1 MRNILLISFVLLFNP
16 LNVFSIEPD
25 EILSDSIL
33 ENRARNLSKGIRCL
47 VCQNQSIDDSDSEL
61 AKDLRKII
69 RIKIVEGKKDKEI
82 NDFLVEKYGNF
93 ILMKPPFYSE
103 TFLLWSSPFIIVF
116 IGFIIIFFSLKKT
129 RSENFLKNTKVV
141 IHLHVTR
148 TTVVQL

>member
-1 MRNILLISFVLLFNP
+1 MRNILLISFVLLLNP

-25 EILSDSIL
+25 EILSDSKL
-33 ENRARNLSKGIRCL
+33 ENRARSLSKGIRCL

-129 RSENFLKNTKVV
+129 RSEN
-141 IHLHVTR
+141 
-148 TTVVQL
+148 

>member
-1 MRNILLISFVLLFNP
+1 MKKILLISIVLFLSP
-16 LNVFSIEPD
+16 LNSFSTEPD
-25 EILSDSIL
+25 EILSDSKL

-129 RSENFLKNTKVV
+129 RPEN
-141 IHLHVTR
+141 
-148 TTVVQL
+148 

>member
-1 MRNILLISFVLLFNP
+1 MRNILLISFVLLLNP

-25 EILSDSIL
+25 EILSDGKL

-129 RSENFLKNTKVV
+129 RSEN
-141 IHLHVTR
+141 
-148 TTVVQL
+148 

>member
-1 MRNILLISFVLLFNP
+1 MKNILLLSFVLLLSP

-25 EILSDSIL
+25 EILSDSAL

-129 RSENFLKNTKVV
+129 RPEN
-141 IHLHVTR
+141 
-148 TTVVQL
+148 

>member
-1 MRNILLISFVLLFNP
+1 MRNILLISFVLLLSP

-25 EILSDSIL
+25 EILFDSKL

-129 RSENFLKNTKVV
+129 RPEN
-141 IHLHVTR
+141 
-148 TTVVQL
+148 

>member
-1 MRNILLISFVLLFNP
+1 MKNILLLSFVLLLSP

-25 EILSDSIL
+25 EILSDSKL

-129 RSENFLKNTKVV
+129 RPEN
-141 IHLHVTR
+141 
-148 TTVVQL
+148 

>member
-1 MRNILLISFVLLFNP
+1 MKNILLISFVLLLNP

-25 EILSDSIL
+25 EILSDSKL

-69 RIKIVEGKKDKEI
+69 RIQIVEGKKDKEI

-103 TFLLWSSPFIIVF
+103 TFLLWSSPFIIVI

-129 RSENFLKNTKVV
+129 RSEN
-141 IHLHVTR
+141 
-148 TTVVQL
+148 

>member
-1 MRNILLISFVLLFNP
+1 MKNILLVSFVLLLSP

-25 EILSDSIL
+25 EILSDSKL

-129 RSENFLKNTKVV
+129 RSEN
-141 IHLHVTR
+141 
-148 TTVVQL
+148 

>member
-25 EILSDSIL
+25 EILSDSKL

-69 RIKIVEGKKDKEI
+69 RIKIVEGKEDKEI

-129 RSENFLKNTKVV
+129 RPEN
-141 IHLHVTR
+141 
-148 TTVVQL
+148 

>member
-1 MRNILLISFVLLFNP
+1 MKNILLISFVLLLIP

-25 EILSDSIL
+25 EILSDSKL

-129 RSENFLKNTKVV
+129 RPEN
-141 IHLHVTR
+141 
-148 TTVVQL
+148 

>member
-1 MRNILLISFVLLFNP
+1 MKNILLISFVLLLNP

-25 EILSDSIL
+25 EILSDSKL

-47 VCQNQSIDDSDSEL
+47 VCQNQSIDGSDSEL

-82 NDFLVEKYGNF
+82 NDFLVEKDGNF

-129 RSENFLKNTKVV
+129 RPEN
-141 IHLHVTR
+141 
-148 TTVVQL
+148 

>member
-1 MRNILLISFVLLFNP
+1 MRNVLLISFQLLINP

-25 EILSDSIL
+25 EILSDSKL

-129 RSENFLKNTKVV
+129 RPEN
-141 IHLHVTR
+141 
-148 TTVVQL
+148 

>member
-1 MRNILLISFVLLFNP
+1 MRNILLISFVLLLNP

-25 EILSDSIL
+25 EILSDSKL

-93 ILMKPPFYSE
+93 ILMRPPFYSE

-129 RSENFLKNTKVV
+129 RPEN
-141 IHLHVTR
+141 
-148 TTVVQL
+148 

>member
-1 MRNILLISFVLLFNP
+1 MRNILLISFVLLLNP

-25 EILSDSIL
+25 EILSDSKL

-116 IGFIIIFFSLKKT
+116 IGFILIFFSLKKT
-129 RSENFLKNTKVV
+129 RPEN
-141 IHLHVTR
+141 
-148 TTVVQL
+148 

>member
-1 MRNILLISFVLLFNP
+1 MKNILLVSFVLLLSP

-25 EILSDSIL
+25 EILSDSKL

-116 IGFIIIFFSLKKT
+116 IGFIIVFFSLKKT
-129 RSENFLKNTKVV
+129 RPEN
-141 IHLHVTR
+141 
-148 TTVVQL
+148 

>member
-1 MRNILLISFVLLFNP
+1 MLLLSP
-16 LNVFSIEPD
+16 LNVFCIEPD
-25 EILSDSIL
+25 EILSDNRL

-129 RSENFLKNTKVV
+129 RPKN
-141 IHLHVTR
+141 
-148 TTVVQL
+148 

>member
-1 MRNILLISFVLLFNP
+1 MKNILLISFVLLLNP

-25 EILSDSIL
+25 EILSDSKL

-116 IGFIIIFFSLKKT
+116 IGLIIIFLSLKKT
-129 RSENFLKNTKVV
+129 RSEN
-141 IHLHVTR
+141 
-148 TTVVQL
+148 

>member
-1 MRNILLISFVLLFNP
+1 MRNILLISFMLLLSP

-25 EILSDSIL
+25 EILSDSKL

-129 RSENFLKNTKVV
+129 RPEN
-141 IHLHVTR
+141 
-148 TTVVQL
+148 

>member
-1 MRNILLISFVLLFNP
+1 MKKILLISFVLLLSP
-16 LNVFSIEPD
+16 LNAYSIEPD
-25 EILSDSIL
+25 EILSDSKL

-129 RSENFLKNTKVV
+129 RPEN
-141 IHLHVTR
+141 
-148 TTVVQL
+148 

>member
-25 EILSDSIL
+25 EILSDSKL

-116 IGFIIIFFSLKKT
+116 IGFILIFFSLKKT
-129 RSENFLKNTKVV
+129 RPEN
-141 IHLHVTR
+141 
-148 TTVVQL
+148 

>member
-25 EILSDSIL
+25 EILSDSKL

-69 RIKIVEGKKDKEI
+69 RIKIVEGKKDREI

-129 RSENFLKNTKVV
+129 RSEN
-141 IHLHVTR
+141 
-148 TTVVQL
+148 